1 MKKLKI
7 FNDPVY
13 GFISVP
19 DGLIMELIEHTVFQR
34 LRRIKQLGLSDF
46 IYPGATHSRFHHA
59 LGAFHLMTEAL
70 DSLRLKGVSISVEE
84 YEASQIAIL
93 LHDIG
98 HGPFSHVLEHSLLP
112 VAHEEITILLM
123 EWLNVEFKGRLSL
136 ALRIFKN
143 QYSRSFFHDLISSQ
157 LDVDRLDYLTR
168 DSFFTGV
175 AEGVIGYDRLIK
187 MMDVHEDH
195 IVLEEKGLYSIEKFL
210 VARRIMYWQVY
221 MHKTAIAAEKM
232 LHSIFELVKSDL
244 NKYIK
249 NSPLIYFIDNEYHN
263 KVDIHSPDFIDRFL
277 AIDDSDIWQVL
288 KQLSKSDHKLLRY
301 LSKGILER
309 RFLKIYLRN
318 EPFSSDFVDNMRL
331 TCANIFDVSA
341 IEAKVLIQEGS
352 LDLTVYSHFEK
363 EINIKS
369 RHNHSIPL
377 SEVLDLHSFLKSNTK
392 YYCTVPKDLYS

>member
-70 DSLRLKGVSISVEE
+70 DSLRLKGVSISEEE

-93 LHDIG
+93 LNDIG
-98 HGPFSHVLEHSLLP
+98 QGPFSHVLEHSLLP
-112 VAHEEITILLM
+112 VAYEEITILLM

-195 IVLEEKGLYSIEKFL
+195 IVLEEKGLYSIEKL
-210 VARRIMYWQVY
+210 
-221 MHKTAIAAEKM
+221 
-232 LHSIFELVKSDL
+232 
-244 NKYIK
+244 
-249 NSPLIYFIDNEYHN
+249 
-263 KVDIHSPDFIDRFL
+263 
-277 AIDDSDIWQVL
+277 
-288 KQLSKSDHKLLRY
+288 
-301 LSKGILER
+301 G
-309 RFLKIYLRN
+309 
-318 EPFSSDFVDNMRL
+318 
-331 TCANIFDVSA
+331 
-341 IEAKVLIQEGS
+341 
-352 LDLTVYSHFEK
+352 
-363 EINIKS
+363 
-369 RHNHSIPL
+369 
-377 SEVLDLHSFLKSNTK
+377 
-392 YYCTVPKDLYS
+392 

>member
-1 MKKLKI
+1 LKKLKI

-70 DSLRLKGVSISVEE
+70 DSLRLKGVSISEEE

-263 KVDIHSPDFIDRFL
+263 QVDIHSPDFIDKFL
-277 AIDDSDIWQVL
+277 SIDDSDIWQVL

-301 LSKGILER
+301 MSKGILET
-309 RFLKIYLRN
+309 L
-318 EPFSSDFVDNMRL
+318 
-331 TCANIFDVSA
+331 
-341 IEAKVLIQEGS
+341 
-352 LDLTVYSHFEK
+352 
-363 EINIKS
+363 
-369 RHNHSIPL
+369 
-377 SEVLDLHSFLKSNTK
+377 
-392 YYCTVPKDLYS
+392 

>member
-1 MKKLKI
+1 
-7 FNDPVY
+7 
-13 GFISVP
+13 
-19 DGLIMELIEHTVFQR
+19 MELIEHTVFQR

-46 IYPGATHSRFHHA
+46 IYPGATHYRFHHA

-70 DSLRLKGVSISVEE
+70 DSLRLKGVSISEEE

-98 HGPFSHVLEHSLLP
+98 HGPFSHVLEHSLLH

-195 IVLEEKGLYSIEKFL
+195 IVLEEKGLYSIEKL
-210 VARRIMYWQVY
+210 
-221 MHKTAIAAEKM
+221 
-232 LHSIFELVKSDL
+232 
-244 NKYIK
+244 
-249 NSPLIYFIDNEYHN
+249 
-263 KVDIHSPDFIDRFL
+263 
-277 AIDDSDIWQVL
+277 
-288 KQLSKSDHKLLRY
+288 
-301 LSKGILER
+301 G
-309 RFLKIYLRN
+309 
-318 EPFSSDFVDNMRL
+318 
-331 TCANIFDVSA
+331 
-341 IEAKVLIQEGS
+341 
-352 LDLTVYSHFEK
+352 
-363 EINIKS
+363 
-369 RHNHSIPL
+369 
-377 SEVLDLHSFLKSNTK
+377 
-392 YYCTVPKDLYS
+392 